1 MLGEYDE
8 HTNEYRKMID
18 EHFFLTD
25 PEEFSFSHFPN
36 LENEPDYQQ
45 WQLLEEPI
53 TLEQFNRSPHLFP
66 MFFDLGLE
74 LVDNIPTPWVVQ
86 NSGVIRIKSWDVIQY
101 KVGILL
107 NAHKLVSIFS
117 VQTVW
122 AE

>member
-1 MLGEYDE
+1 
-8 HTNEYRKMID
+8 MID
-18 EHFFLTD
+18 QQFFLTD
-25 PEEFSFSHFPN
+25 PEEFSFSHFPYM
-36 LENEPDYQQ
+36 ENEADYQK

-53 TLEQFNRSPHLFP
+53 TLEQFNSSPHLSP

>member
-1 MLGEYDE
+1 
-8 HTNEYRKMID
+8 MID

-36 LENEPDYQQ
+36 LENDPDYQQ

-53 TLEQFNRSPHLFP
+53 TLEQFNSSPHLSP

-122 AE
+122 AK